1 VLRHAVR
8 VNGLSELAL
17 TKLDVLSGVDPLRV
31 CVAYELDGRRLE
43 VPPGSGLERVRP
55 LYEELPGFRGELGG
69 ARTMD
74 ELPEDARR
82 YIARIEELAGVPIT
96 IVSLGPERTQTITL
110 ADPWR

>member
-1 VLRHAVR
+1 M
-8 VNGLSELAL
+8 
-17 TKLDVLSGVDPLRV
+17 
-31 CVAYELDGRRLE
+31 
-43 VPPGSGLERVRP
+43 RP

-82 YIARIEELAGVPIT
+82 YVARIEELAGVPIT